1 MKNLKFLRTK
11 QNLSQQELANIL
23 HVSQQSIYKYENGI
37 TTPDVNTLIDMAE
50 YFHTSIDYLVGY
62 STIPHKIEP
71 VTETSLNKQE
81 LAVIENYRKLSTKNL
96 TLIETLIAELAKK

>member
-37 TTPDVNTLIDMAE
+37 TTPDVNTLIDMAD

-96 TLIETLIAELAKK
+96 TLIETLIAELAQK

>member
-96 TLIETLIAELAKK
+96 TLIETLIAELAQK

>member
-37 TTPDVNTLIDMAE
+37 TTPDVNTLIDMAD

-81 LAVIENYRKLSTKNL
+81 LAVIENYRKLSTK
-96 TLIETLIAELAKK
+96 I

>member
-37 TTPDVNTLIDMAE
+37 TTPDVNTLIDMAD
-50 YFHTSIDYLVGY
+50 YFHTSIDYLVGH

-96 TLIETLIAELAKK
+96 TLIETLIAELAQK

>member
-37 TTPDVNTLIDMAE
+37 TTPDVNTLIDMAD

-71 VTETSLNKQE
+71 VTKTSLNKQE

-96 TLIETLIAELAKK
+96 TLIETLISELAQK

>member
-11 QNLSQQELANIL
+11 QKLSQQELANIL

-37 TTPDVNTLIDMAE
+37 TTPDVNTLIDMADF
-50 YFHTSIDYLVGY
+50 FHTSIDYLVGY

>member
-37 TTPDVNTLIDMAE
+37 TTPDVNTLIDMAD
-50 YFHTSIDYLVGY
+50 YFHTSIDYLIGY

-71 VTETSLNKQE
+71 VTETSLNRQE

-96 TLIETLIAELAKK
+96 TLIETLIAELAQK